1 MDLITIPEYFSRFI
15 DPTINLDLTPKIC
28 CPFHQ
33 EDTPS
38 FSYSPDK
45 GIWRCFGA
53 CHFGG
58 DVVAMHQ
65 KHYNLRTREEAEKSL
80 YRLLGYN
87 VSASKGLILDRPA
100 PRANER
106 EVAFKSAYAK
116 ALLVARTP
124 DDWDALDYIMGQYP
138 QDVQML
144 EVFYNERRTASEP

>member
-1 MDLITIPEYFSRFI
+1 MNLITIPEYFSRFI
-15 DPTINLDLTPKIC
+15 DPTVDLNITPKVC
-28 CPFHQ
+28 CPFHN

-38 FSYSPDK
+38 FSYSADK
-45 GIWRCFGA
+45 GVWRCFGA

-65 KHYNLRTREEAEKSL
+65 KHYGLRNREEAEKSL
-80 YRLLGYN
+80 YRLLGYKQ
-87 VSASKGLILDRPA
+87 AAQAPTFILAP

-124 DDWDALDYIMGQYP
+124 DDWDALDYIMGQHP
-138 QDVQML
+138 QDVDML
-144 EVFYNERRTASEP
+144 EVFYNERSVSGG